1 MVENTDAPDIPDY
14 NNEEDD
20 ILSEIEDKDQLY
32 EAISEFYDDIRTKT
46 DIPSNTITTVL
57 KLKFYANR
65 LSRYNKNNDL
75 MDIDK
80 IFNET
85 LDDYYKLRISNN
97 RQGRKEFFNAITN
110 LIKTEDSKSFLDK
123 IRRR

>member
-1 MVENTDAPDIPDY
+1 MVENPDMPDIPDY

-46 DIPSNTITTVL
+46 DIPSNMITTIL

-65 LSRYNKNNDL
+65 LSRYNKDNEL
-75 MDIDK
+75 LDIDK
-80 IFNET
+80 IFDET
-85 LDDYYKLRISNN
+85 LDDYYY
-97 RQGRKEFFNAITN
+97 
-110 LIKTEDSKSFLDK
+110 
-123 IRRR
+123 

>member
-1 MVENTDAPDIPDY
+1 
-14 NNEEDD
+14 
-20 ILSEIEDKDQLY
+20 
-32 EAISEFYDDIRTKT
+32 
-46 DIPSNTITTVL
+46 
-57 KLKFYANR
+57 
-65 LSRYNKNNDL
+65 

-110 LIKTEDSKSFLDK
+110 LIKTEDNKSFLDK

>member
-65 LSRYNKNNDL
+65 LSRYNKDNDL

>member
-1 MVENTDAPDIPDY
+1 MDENTDAPDIPDY

-65 LSRYNKNNDL
+65 LSRYNKDNDL

-110 LIKTEDSKSFLDK
+110 LIKTEDNKSFLDK

>member
-65 LSRYNKNNDL
+65 LSRYNKDNDL

-85 LDDYYKLRISNN
+85 LEDYYKLRISNN

-110 LIKTEDSKSFLDK
+110 LIKTEDNKSFLDK

>member
-65 LSRYNKNNDL
+65 LSRYNKDNDL

-110 LIKTEDSKSFLDK
+110 LIKTEDNKSFLDK

>member
-1 MVENTDAPDIPDY
+1 MVENPDMPDIPDY

-46 DIPSNTITTVL
+46 DIPSNMITTIL

-65 LSRYNKNNDL
+65 LSRYNKDNEL
-75 MDIDK
+75 LDIDK
-80 IFNET
+80 IFDNT
-85 LDDYYKLRISNN
+85 LDDYYKLRVSNN

>member
-1 MVENTDAPDIPDY
+1 MVENSDMPEIPDY

-65 LSRYNKNNDL
+65 LSRYNKDNDL

-110 LIKTEDSKSFLDK
+110 LIKTEDNKSFLDK